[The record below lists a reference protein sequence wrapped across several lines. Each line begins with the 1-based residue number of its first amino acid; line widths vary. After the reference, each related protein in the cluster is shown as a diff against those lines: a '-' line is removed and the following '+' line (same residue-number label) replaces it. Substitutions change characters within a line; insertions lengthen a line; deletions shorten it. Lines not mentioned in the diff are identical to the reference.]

1 MPEIPKEARFM
12 GTVTAQTMHEM
23 QNILAIIRESAG
35 LMGDILKVNSRVD
48 FKHKPN
54 MERTLENITFQVDR
68 GKGLLDATSRLAHT
82 PDADL
87 LEGCDLTAYSKTLV
101 QLADRYVRLKGT
113 ALNFSAPSTALP
125 VSMGALQV
133 LMTGYR
139 ALQWAV
145 GAGMKDGVMR
155 VDLEG
160 GTDFHVLTI
169 RPPESVT
176 PDREGIAALGTMLE
190 PGRVEWDGSR
200 LQLFFPVQR

>member
-12 GTVTAQTMHEM
+12 GAVTAQNMHEM

-87 LEGCDLTAYSKTLV
+87 LECCDLTAYAKTLS
-101 QLADRYVRLKGT
+101 QLADRYVRLKGAALTLT
-113 ALNFSAPSTALP
+113 APPNALP

-133 LMTGYR
+133 LMSGYR
-139 ALQWAV
+139 ALQWAAGTGTKEGELRV
-145 GAGMKDGVMR
+145 G
-155 VDLEG
+155 LEG

-169 RPPESVT
+169 CPPDGVSPDPDGVT
-176 PDREGIAALGTMLE
+176 ALGAMLA

-200 LQLFFPVQR
+200 LRLFFPVQS

>member
-87 LEGCDLTAYSKTLV
+87 LEGCDLTAFSKTLV

-169 RPPESVT
+169 RPPEGVT

>member
-35 LMGDILKVNSRVD
+35 LIGDILKVNSRVD

-82 PDADL
+82 PDTDL
-87 LEGCDLTAYSKTLV
+87 LEGCDLTAYSKTLAK
-101 QLADRYVRLKGT
+101 LADRYVRLKGT
-113 ALNFSAPSTALP
+113 ALNFNVPSTALP

-133 LMTGYR
+133 LMSGYR

-160 GTDFHVLTI
+160 GTDFHILTI
-169 RPPESVT
+169 CPPEGVI
-176 PDREGIAALGTMLE
+176 PDREGIAALETMLE

>member
-133 LMTGYR
+133 LMSGYR

-169 RPPESVT
+169 CPPEGVT